1 MGAIVFDREL
11 RLSASVGELERLQDW
26 VEEILEQ
33 ENCMIKA
40 CSQISIVVEE
50 LFVNIA
56 RYAYN
61 GAGGEAVIR
70 LAVQGPVL
78 IMRFEDS
85 GKAFNP
91 LEHPLPDTAAGL
103 EDRKIGGLG
112 IYMTRKW
119 MDDVTYDRTDG
130 KNILTICKKIR
141 EE

>member
-1 MGAIVFDREL
+1 MGTIVFDREL
-11 RLSASVGELERLQDW
+11 KLSASVGELDRLQSW
-26 VEEILEQ
+26 VDEILE
-33 ENCMIKA
+33 EKNGTVKA
-40 CSQISIVVEE
+40 CHQVSTVVEE

-56 RYAYN
+56 RYAYS
-61 GAGGEAVIR
+61 GTDGEALIR

-78 IMRFEDS
+78 IIQFEDS
-85 GKAFNP
+85 GIAFNP

-119 MDDVTYDRTDG
+119 MDEVTYDRIDG
-130 KNILTICKKIR
+130 KNRVTIYKKIR